1 MEKTEDTTIEFD
13 FEVRNAELQ
22 KLMDGYSGDL
32 LRDAA
37 RLQRLK
43 TLDTPWTAESRPDKT
58 LLERTCHNGRLNARK
73 VNRLAD
79 NIARQQVECSCY
91 IQAAID
97 GCDQK
102 KVADYF
108 VALDEDRAKDPKRK
122 GSIPDRSKTKRTS
135 RMALDMQVRA
145 MWVEAGCPRGLTPEI
160 LKVVEDWKAKR
171 KEV

>member
-1 MEKTEDTTIEFD
+1 MEKMESNTDFD

-58 LLERTCHNGRLNARK
+58 ALERVCHNGRLNARK
-73 VNRLAD
+73 VNRLQD
-79 NIARQQVECSCY
+79 NIARQQSECSCY
-91 IQAAID
+91 IQAAIE
-97 GCDQK
+97 GVDQK

-108 VALDEDRAKDPKRK
+108 VELDEDRAKDPKRK
-122 GSIPDRSKTKRTS
+122 GSIPDRSKAKRTS
-135 RMALDMQVRA
+135 RMALDMEVRA
-145 MWVEAGCPRGLTPEI
+145 LWTEAGCPRGLTPEL
-160 LKVVEDWKAKR
+160 LKRVEDWKAK
-171 KEV
+171 KV